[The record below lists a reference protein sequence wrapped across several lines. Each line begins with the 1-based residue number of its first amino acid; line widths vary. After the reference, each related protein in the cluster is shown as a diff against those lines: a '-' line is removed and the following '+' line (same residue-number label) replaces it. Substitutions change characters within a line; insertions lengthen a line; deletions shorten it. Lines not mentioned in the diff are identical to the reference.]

1 VIASESDTIAAIST
15 PLGEGG
21 IGIIRISGNEAIS
34 VVSKIFRSPKG
45 INLNNVKTHTIHYG
59 FIVDPFTEEKV
70 DEVLVTVMRAPNTY
84 TREDVVEINC
94 HGGYITLKRILDI
107 VLEHDVR
114 LAEPGEFTKRAFL
127 NGRIDLSQ
135 AESVIDIIRAKTD
148 QAQKIALEHLSGR
161 LSDKI
166 NQLRQSLMRIC
177 AHIEAYIDFPEEDI
191 DGLTEEAIKE
201 SIKHIIDE
209 IKSLIEGYEKGKIY
223 REGLTTAIVG
233 KPNVGKSSLLNAL
246 LMQERAIVTEI
257 PGTTRDIIEEYV
269 NINGMPLKIVDTAGI
284 RQAHDIVEAE
294 GIKRTMKAVEQAEL
308 ILLILDSSRPI
319 DCLDEEIISKII
331 NKRVIVVI
339 NKKDIK
345 SKEFKLPDSLK
356 DKPTLEISALMS
368 EGINELKELIFKTTM
383 TGRYTQ
389 EGLLIT
395 KLRHKVALEDTLNA
409 LNNALESFKR
419 KEPLEITAMF
429 LREGLS
435 FLGQIVGVVTTEEI
449 LDLIFSEF
457 CIGK

>member
-1 VIASESDTIAAIST
+1 MIASESDTIAAIST

>member
-1 VIASESDTIAAIST
+1 MIASESDTIAAIST

-34 VVSKIFRSPKG
+34 VVSKIFRSPRG

-201 SIKHIIDE
+201 SINHIIDE
-209 IKSLIEGYEKGKIY
+209 IKSLVEGYEKGKIY

-356 DKPTLEISALMS
+356 DKPALEISALMS

>member
-34 VVSKIFRSPKG
+34 VVSKIFRSPRG

-269 NINGMPLKIVDTAGI
+269 NIKGMPLKIVDTAGI